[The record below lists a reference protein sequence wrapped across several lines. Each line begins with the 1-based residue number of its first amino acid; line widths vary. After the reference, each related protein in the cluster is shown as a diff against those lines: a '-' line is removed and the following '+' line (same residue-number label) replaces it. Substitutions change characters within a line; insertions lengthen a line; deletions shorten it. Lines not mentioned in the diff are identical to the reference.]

1 MAKSAY
7 PMIKGIAEFYRN
19 FPNLKKAPDGKY
31 HIFHVNDNEPV
42 WDGHKT
48 VEEIS
53 SMIGILPVAI
63 KASEILN
70 VDSVLRP
77 LWKELLQNLSPLP
90 RSSEFRDLKGKP
102 VTFVKSLLPAVDGKA
117 SDLPDL
123 NTMPVWCFD
132 LANLETKYKEMK
144 EIANNTFNGYLPN
157 GINETISAGT
167 LTKLAIVGALLSR
180 SDDTR
185 YRIPNQM
192 KALNKVV
199 LGYRM
204 DCMEGVQAMT
214 AERVG
219 RSSKALQNALCHS
232 IPSSPGEPTVI
243 RVVPAWPK
251 T

>member
-1 MAKSAY
+1 
-7 PMIKGIAEFYRN
+7 
-19 FPNLKKAPDGKY
+19 
-31 HIFHVNDNEPV
+31 
-42 WDGHKT
+42 
-48 VEEIS
+48 
-53 SMIGILPVAI
+53 
-63 KASEILN
+63 
-70 VDSVLRP
+70 
-77 LWKELLQNLSPLP
+77 
-90 RSSEFRDLKGKP
+90 
-102 VTFVKSLLPAVDGKA
+102 
-117 SDLPDL
+117 
-123 NTMPVWCFD
+123 MPVWCFD

-232 IPSSPGEPTVI
+232 IPSSPCEPTVI
-243 RVVPAWPK
+243 RVFPAWPK